1 MSSKL
6 ELRKAT
12 LGIILLLTLTL
23 GFVGGYAYTLTVQL
37 KEIRDR
43 LNEPSSSPIIG
54 SGTGP
59 SFLPAEIFERIA
71 PSVVSI
77 TVSAGVDGTTER
89 AQGSGFV
96 YDKNGHIITN
106 NHVVDEAVRIRV
118 TFLDG
123 SEVLGKVVGA
133 DKHSDLAVVKVDVP
147 SEKLK
152 PIVLGDSSSV
162 RVGEPVIA
170 VGNPFGLSGSL
181 TVGVVSQKGRLLR
194 TEGGYSIPN
203 VIQVDAAVNPG
214 NSGGPLLDYRGNVI
228 GVNSAIQS
236 RTGSFSGVGFAVP
249 TSIVK
254 KVVPVLI
261 EKGEYR
267 HSWMGISGVD
277 VTMDVAAALNLTNI
291 RGILVVDITKDSP
304 ADQAGI
310 KGGSKEVSIEG
321 RKVKV
326 GGDVIV
332 SINNMEI
339 KKMDDVIGYLEEKTQ
354 PGDEI
359 TISILRDGVQS
370 SITLKLGARPVK

>member
-123 SEVLGKVVGA
+123 SEVLGKAVGA

-214 NSGGPLLDYRGNVI
+214 NSGGPLLNYKGDVI
-228 GVNSAIQS
+228 GVNTAIQS

-249 TSIVK
+249 ANIVK

-267 HSWMGISGVD
+267 HSWIGVSGVD
-277 VTMDVAAALNLTNI
+277 ITMDVAAALNLTNV
-291 RGILVVDITKDSP
+291 RGFLIVDVMKDSP

-326 GGDVIV
+326 GGDIIV
-332 SINNMEI
+332 RINNLEI
-339 KKMDDVIGYLEEKTQ
+339 KKLDDVIGYLEEKTQ

-359 TISILRDGVQS
+359 TINILRDGVQS
-370 SITLKLGARPVK
+370 SITLKLGSRPVK